1 MLHQVQNALLHT
13 TILQLLTAPT
23 AVSIFFLHTF
33 MLTYLALQ
41 TDNKVYLSTRF
52 VGSNIFGVGRP
63 EVFYNGVW
71 GTICNNNG
79 WTSADAQALCRNY
92 VGGNLSLAMI
102 GSASM
107 LGLCVCLCVSVCVSV
122 CVCVCMRVY
131 VYVHMCICTFT

>member
-1 MLHQVQNALLHT
+1 
-13 TILQLLTAPT
+13 
-23 AVSIFFLHTF
+23 

-41 TDNKVYLSTRF
+41 TDNKVYRF

-63 EVFYNGVW
+63 EIFYNGVW

-79 WTSADAQALCRNY
+79 WTSADAQAMCRKY

-107 LGLCVCLCVSVCVSV
+107 LGPCVSV
-122 CVCVCMRVY
+122 CVCVCVC
-131 VYVHMCICTFT
+131 MCVFVAYFYSLIC